1 MFLVVLLILVIV
13 FYPYT
18 ENFVDIPSIK
28 KLQKDFDNVF
38 TSSHKSI
45 KTEPDNYM
53 FLYNNLNN

>member
-45 KTEPDNYM
+45 NTETDSYM
-53 FLYNNLNN
+53 TLYNNLNN